1 MVFENFLLPER
12 TSKYNLVQGQN
23 LMSKRSNQSHSKLNS
38 STLFRENFDGK
49 VEIIAGKR
57 IYKDGYSP
65 GDDDNAINIQ
75 YQVPKIPGGNK
86 PNDLFKRQEA
96 KLIKDKNDFSNEYDG
111 IVNKY
116 TGSAVKA
123 AQEWKKYKDQLQNCE
138 NACFQ
143 NHSQSNEEDAI
154 KLQKEISCK
163 VGCHLKGAY
172 IKSCNNNQKISD
184 GGPNGIKAPDGG
196 DFDTK
201 YNSTN
206 DYCNKLALNKKC
218 KGTDAY
224 GENGGVIDETIHK
237 DAKQGCCECGGGFKG
252 RRITDEMINMTSG
265 GDGVYKSCNDTKY
278 PEICKNQKFYK
289 LKPDG
294 KPDMSQQDT
303 SAEKFQETVY
313 ANLINNN
320 SSLKSKMDEMNVKL
334 NKLTKKEQA
343 LNRAFE
349 EEREMG
355 GKIGDD
361 NENSLYN
368 NYRRKQ
374 EELEKLIGKFGR
386 KDMMGNTVVDP
397 SLEKNHKLIG
407 INQDILLRLNSE
419 KMKFAFWGVLALI
432 LGIATITSFK
442 KKVE

>member
-23 LMSKRSNQSHSKLNS
+23 LMSKRTNQSHSKLNS

-49 VEIIAGKR
+49 VEIVAGKR

-65 GDDDNAINIQ
+65 GDNDNAKDIQ
-75 YQVPKIPGGNK
+75 YQIPKIPGGDN

-96 KLIKDKNDFSNEYDG
+96 KLIKDKDDFSNDFDKLINNYS
-111 IVNKY
+111 
-116 TGSAVKA
+116 GSAVKA
-123 AQEWKKYKDQLQNCE
+123 AQEWQKYKDQLQNCSST
-138 NACFQ
+138 CFTSYGQ
-143 NHSQSNEEDAI
+143 GDNKDI
-154 KLQKEISCK
+154 DKEKACK

-172 IKSCNNNQKISD
+172 IKSCHNNNEANQVDSIE
-184 GGPNGIKAPDGG
+184 APDGKT
-196 DFDTK
+196 FYTA
-201 YNSTN
+201 YASVNQ
-206 DYCNKLALNKKC
+206 YCNKLALDKKC

-224 GENGGVIDETIHK
+224 GENGGVIDETIDEK
-237 DAKQGCCECGGGFKG
+237 AKKGCCECGGGFKG
-252 RRITDEMINMTSG
+252 RRITDSMINMKGT
-265 GDGVYKSCNDTKY
+265 GVYKSCDDLSKHK
-278 PEICKNQKFYK
+278 EICKSQKFYI
-289 LKPDG
+289 LDG
-294 KPDMSQQDT
+294 NKNATAQQDT
-303 SAEKFQETVY
+303 SAGKFQETVY
-313 ANLINNN
+313 SKLINNN
-320 SSLKSKMDEMNVKL
+320 SSLKSKMDEMNAKL
-334 NKLTKKEQA
+334 NKLTKKEET

-349 EEREMG
+349 EEKEMG

-368 NYRRKQ
+368 NYRKKQ

-419 KMKFAFWGVLALI
+419 KMKFAFWSVLALI

>member
-23 LMSKRSNQSHSKLNS
+23 LMSKRTNQSQSKLNS

-65 GDDDNAINIQ
+65 GDNDDATDIQ
-75 YQVPKIPGGNK
+75 YQIPKIPGGNK

-96 KLIKDKNDFSNEYDG
+96 NLIKDKNDFSKEYDG
-111 IVNKY
+111 LVNKY
-116 TGSAVKA
+116 TGSVVKA
-123 AQEWKKYKDQLQNCE
+123 AQEWQKYKDQLQNCSSS
-138 NACFQ
+138 CFKSFGQ
-143 NHSQSNEEDAI
+143 GDTKDI
-154 KLQKEISCK
+154 DKEKACK

-172 IKSCNNNQKISD
+172 IKSCHNKNEEIEA
-184 GGPNGIKAPDGG
+184 GGANGIKAPDGK
-196 DFDTK
+196 DFHTA
-201 YNSTN
+201 YANAN

-224 GENGGVIDETIHK
+224 GENGGVIDETIHEK
-237 DAKQGCCECGGGFKG
+237 AKQGCCECGGGFKG
-252 RRITDEMINMTSG
+252 RRITDSMINIQGT
-265 GDGVYKSCNDTKY
+265 GVYKSCDDLSKHKD
-278 PEICKNQKFYK
+278 ICKSQKFYI
-289 LKPDG
+289 LDG
-294 KPDMSQQDT
+294 NKNATSQQDT

-320 SSLKSKMDEMNVKL
+320 SSLKSKMDEMNAKL
-334 NKLTKKEQA
+334 NKLTKEEQT

-349 EEREMG
+349 EEKEMG

-368 NYRRKQ
+368 NYRKKQ
-374 EELEKLIGKFGR
+374 EELERLIGKFGR

-419 KMKFAFWGVLALI
+419 KMKFAFWSVLALI